1 MEPVQY
7 SPIPQDEQSSSGN
20 KNYIALVTLTTVIG
34 SFLFGYDTGIIGAAN
49 LYIEDEWDLSV
60 LEIGVIVSITIA
72 GAIFGA
78 LMSAPLADAHGRKLS
93 IYLADFFFLLGSIMM
108 ALAHN
113 TAVLIAGR
121 LIVGFGIGMAAMI
134 APVYLSETAPAHIRG
149 GIVAMTILFVTGG

>member
-1 MEPVQY
+1 M
-7 SPIPQDEQSSSGN
+7 
-20 KNYIALVTLTTVIG
+20 
-34 SFLFGYDTGIIGAAN
+34 
-49 LYIEDEWDLSV
+49 

>member
-1 MEPVQY
+1 M
-7 SPIPQDEQSSSGN
+7 
-20 KNYIALVTLTTVIG
+20 TLATVIG
-34 SFLFGYDTGIIGAAN
+34 SFLFGYDIGIIGAVN
-49 LYIEDEWDLSV
+49 IYIEDEWDLSL
-60 LEIGVIVSITIA
+60 LEIDVIVSITIL
-72 GAIFGA
+72 GAILGA
-78 LMSAPLADAHGRKLS
+78 LVSAPLADRHGRKLS
-93 IYLADFFFLLGSIMM
+93 TYIADLFFLLGSIMM